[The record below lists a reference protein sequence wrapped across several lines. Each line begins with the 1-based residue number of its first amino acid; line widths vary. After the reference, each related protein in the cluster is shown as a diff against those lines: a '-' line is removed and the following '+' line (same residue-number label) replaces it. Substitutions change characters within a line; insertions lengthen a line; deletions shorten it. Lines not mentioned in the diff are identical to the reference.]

1 MRNVYHDNEIPRR
14 RLLDAACECIK
25 QLGFAG
31 ASEAAICEYA
41 GLSRG
46 GLHYHFK
53 RGKVDLLIA
62 LAEELYRRA
71 YERAVSNAGQDS
83 GTTLLTALDQAIAT
97 QAIGVGDEQC
107 VLVELWLGARSS
119 EKMSATL
126 GRAIES
132 LRREYWENLRELAAP
147 RWDPAIAHYGYLFR
161 TLLRGITVE
170 RAAGEGEQS
179 EHLAML
185 KTLRDWIARELESH
199 MPSSDAPG

>member
-1 MRNVYHDNEIPRR
+1 MRNVYHDIEIPRR
-14 RLLDAACECIK
+14 RLIDAACECI
-25 QLGFAG
+25 QRHGFAG
-31 ASEAAICEYA
+31 ASETMICEYA
-41 GLSRG
+41 GFSRG

-71 YERAVSNAGQDS
+71 WQRALNNAGQDARK
-83 GTTLLTALDQAIAT
+83 TLLTALDEAIAT
-97 QAIGVGDEQC
+97 QAMGVGDEQR

-126 GRAIES
+126 GQAIEV
-132 LRREYWENLRELAAP
+132 LRRDYWEKLRQLATH
-147 RWDPAIAHYGYLFR
+147 WDPAIAHYGYLFR

-170 RAAGEGEQS
+170 RAAGEGDQA

-185 KTLRDWIARELESH
+185 KTLRDWIARELGTQ
-199 MPSSDAPG
+199 D